1 MEITDKDFDEMWERA
16 KARDRREEEEWKS
29 LPPDEQKRRRAM
41 FDDGFAERVS
51 DNPLGEESFED

>member
-29 LPPDEQKRRRAM
+29 LTPDEQKRRRAM
-41 FDDGFAERVS
+41 FDDGFYERVS
-51 DNPLGEESFED
+51 DNPLGEESTED